1 MEGKMEEFRFEKTS
15 ISSSSLSIYDK
26 DGFRKRIFEEIA
38 SLRTSG
44 KSVFQSITCVSKIYT
59 VLGRGNTIPEPRKKK
74 KRRIFE
80 RRTVFTI
87 NNSVMLPFWK
97 SGTSTSNRANRQ
109 KSVSW
114 SVQRRDPSLVKCSCA
129 SPISIVCASAA
140 FACLRPNSVPFFR
153 KILLRGIVISI

>member
-15 ISSSSLSIYDK
+15 ICSSSLSIYDK

-44 KSVFQSITCVSKIYT
+44 KSVFQSITCVSKIYR
-59 VLGRGNTIPEPRKKK
+59 VGEGEHDSRAAKKK

>member
-15 ISSSSLSIYDK
+15 ICSSSLSIYDK

-44 KSVFQSITCVSKIYT
+44 KSVFQSITCVSKIYR
-59 VLGRGNTIPEPRKKK
+59 VGEGEHEPRKKK

>member
-59 VLGRGNTIPEPRKKK
+59 VLGRGNTSREKK

>member
-15 ISSSSLSIYDK
+15 ISSSSLSTTRMDFESEFSRK
-26 DGFRKRIFEEIA
+26 LHRLERRAKVFFKVSRAFRK
-38 SLRTSG
+38 
-44 KSVFQSITCVSKIYT
+44 YT
-59 VLGRGNTIPEPRKKK
+59 VLGRGNTIPEPRKKKK

>member
-1 MEGKMEEFRFEKTS
+1 MEEFRFEKTS

-44 KSVFQSITCVSKIYT
+44 KSVFQSITCVSKIYR
-59 VLGRGNTIPEPRKKK
+59 VGEGEHDSRAAKKK

>member
-1 MEGKMEEFRFEKTS
+1 MEEFRFEKTS

-44 KSVFQSITCVSKIYT
+44 KSVFQSITCVSKIYR
-59 VLGRGNTIPEPRKKK
+59 VGEGEHEPRKKK

>member
-1 MEGKMEEFRFEKTS
+1 MEEFRFEKTS
-15 ISSSSLSIYDK
+15 ICSSSLSIYDK

-44 KSVFQSITCVSKIYT
+44 KSVFQSITCVSKIYR
-59 VLGRGNTIPEPRKKK
+59 VGEGEHEPRKKK

>member
-1 MEGKMEEFRFEKTS
+1 MEEFRFEKTS

-44 KSVFQSITCVSKIYT
+44 KSVFQSITCVSKIYR
-59 VLGRGNTIPEPRKKK
+59 VGEGEHEPRKKK

-87 NNSVMLPFWK
+87 NNSVMLPF
-97 SGTSTSNRANRQ
+97 
-109 KSVSW
+109 
-114 SVQRRDPSLVKCSCA
+114 
-129 SPISIVCASAA
+129 
-140 FACLRPNSVPFFR
+140 
-153 KILLRGIVISI
+153 

>member
-1 MEGKMEEFRFEKTS
+1 MEEFRFEKTS

-26 DGFRKRIFEEIA
+26 NGFRKRIFEEIA

-44 KSVFQSITCVSKIYT
+44 KSVFQSITCVSKIYR
-59 VLGRGNTIPEPRKKK
+59 VGEGEHEPRKKK

>member
-74 KRRIFE
+74 KKADLRAANSFHDKQQRHVAVLKIWYKYEQSCKPAKE
-80 RRTVFTI
+80 R
-87 NNSVMLPFWK
+87 
-97 SGTSTSNRANRQ
+97 
-109 KSVSW
+109 
-114 SVQRRDPSLVKCSCA
+114 LVKCA
-129 SPISIVCASAA
+129 AARSIT
-140 FACLRPNSVPFFR
+140 R
-153 KILLRGIVISI
+153 

>member
-59 VLGRGNTIPEPRKKK
+59 VLGRGNTSREKKK
-74 KRRIFE
+74 KADLRAANSFHDKQQRHVAVLKIWYKYEQSCKPAKE
-80 RRTVFTI
+80 R
-87 NNSVMLPFWK
+87 
-97 SGTSTSNRANRQ
+97 
-109 KSVSW
+109 
-114 SVQRRDPSLVKCSCA
+114 LVKCA
-129 SPISIVCASAA
+129 AARSIT
-140 FACLRPNSVPFFR
+140 R
-153 KILLRGIVISI
+153 

>member
-15 ISSSSLSIYDK
+15 ICSSSLSIYDK

-44 KSVFQSITCVSKIYT
+44 KSVFQSITCVSKIYR
-59 VLGRGNTIPEPRKKK
+59 VGEGEHEPRKKK
-74 KRRIFE
+74 GRIFE

>member
-1 MEGKMEEFRFEKTS
+1 MEEFRFEKTS

-26 DGFRKRIFEEIA
+26 GGFRKRIFEEIA

>member
-44 KSVFQSITCVSKIYT
+44 KSVFQSITCVSKIYR
-59 VLGRGNTIPEPRKKK
+59 VGEGEHEPRKKK

>member
-1 MEGKMEEFRFEKTS
+1 MEEFRFEKTS
-15 ISSSSLSIYDK
+15 ICSSSLSIYDK

-44 KSVFQSITCVSKIYT
+44 KSVFQSITCVSKIYR
-59 VLGRGNTIPEPRKKK
+59 VGEGEHDSRAAKKK

>member
-1 MEGKMEEFRFEKTS
+1 MEEFRFEKTS
-15 ISSSSLSIYDK
+15 ICSSSLSIYDK

-87 NNSVMLPFWK
+87 NNSVMLPF
-97 SGTSTSNRANRQ
+97 
-109 KSVSW
+109 
-114 SVQRRDPSLVKCSCA
+114 
-129 SPISIVCASAA
+129 
-140 FACLRPNSVPFFR
+140 
-153 KILLRGIVISI
+153 